1 MYWLISH
8 QQRLGAEI
16 LSITSIC
23 IVSLLFQFVKAHNP
37 FSQSTAAFLLLAA
50 YYLLLIQQTCVDW
63 VKNSRLLLFFLH
75 SAGQSTWKFY
85 ANRNNRMDKSK
96 SVHFIYKHLL
106 LQNASSCE
114 IRLKPKMPTI
124 DLYHQKCNE
133 HWTWK
138 TNEHYLKTIKLA

>member
-1 MYWLISH
+1 MYWPISH

-63 VKNSRLLLFFLH
+63 VKNSRLLLFFFAFGWAVNLKILREQK
-75 SAGQSTWKFY
+75 QS
-85 ANRNNRMDKSK
+85 NG
-96 SVHFIYKHLL
+96 
-106 LQNASSCE
+106 
-114 IRLKPKMPTI
+114 
-124 DLYHQKCNE
+124 
-133 HWTWK
+133 
-138 TNEHYLKTIKLA
+138 